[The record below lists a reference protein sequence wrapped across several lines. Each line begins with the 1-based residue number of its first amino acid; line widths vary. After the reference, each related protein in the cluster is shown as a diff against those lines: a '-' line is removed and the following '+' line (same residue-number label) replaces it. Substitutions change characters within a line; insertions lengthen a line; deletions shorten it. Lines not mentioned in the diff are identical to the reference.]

1 LWVILRGVH
10 AQKLMNPKLLVSID
24 TEEDWQGPGETPEP
38 TVRNICAI
46 QDLQGNIF
54 DEFHIKPVY
63 LVSYIVVIDSK
74 SVAILKNIQDSG
86 RCEIGAHLHHWNLPP
101 FTKKDVFEKA
111 SQCRLPYHVERS
123 KIEKLTNVI
132 HRAFGKRPVTFRAG
146 RWAADGDT
154 IKILAELGYKVDLSV
169 TPLTDHTDEGGPNF
183 YNAPFEPYFPSYR
196 DIKIPCSG
204 NDNVIMEIP
213 VTCGFTRGDLDR
225 QKHLYGKLIGAPRAL
240 HLVGIFSRLNLVNKI
255 KLALENANFN
265 EMRQLVDNCL
275 KMGHKILHLT
285 FHSSVYSV
293 GTSPYSMTRKDRDI
307 RVSDLRRILEY
318 MTVTKK
324 LKSCT
329 AEEICAGE
337 HSLF

>member
-1 LWVILRGVH
+1 MSRPI
-10 AQKLMNPKLLVSID
+10 MLVTVD
-24 TEEDWQGPGETPEP
+24 TEENWEGPGSDKSPDTS
-38 TVRNICAI
+38 NILNI
-46 QDLQGNIF
+46 PSLQREYF
-54 DEFHIKPVY
+54 DPLGITPVY
-63 LVSYIVVIDSK
+63 LVAYP
-74 SVAILKNIQDSG
+74 VAVDEKCVSILKEIQNSG
-86 RCEIGAHLHHWNLPP
+86 RCEIGAHLHHWDVPP
-101 FTKKDVFEKA
+101 ASKKDVLEKS